1 MMQHGGKIGLT
12 CFQHRTHTK
21 NEWRIIIFHLVA
33 AHSKETN
40 WWYLF
45 HFPIMNIF
53 QFHFLLSSSSM
64 SQCAFSSQIDCKF
77 HRRMTFYFRKT
88 WKCIQWCNINEQER
102 LVCHAHAYGTGMA
115 HQHGSDM
122 LNNSKQLYVNF
133 YTMTFVRRRYYELAH
148 AYGPHKTY
156 HCHDHM
162 LTLAGWMC
170 SYGWAELSIAYESD
184 WSRCV
189 CVCARKERFSKPRC
203 HCFMRH
209 HKYFISQ
216 PSICFCICSHWNCTH
231 SLTWAI
237 DFQSCYYFIIVLL
250 AMSAATIPAPSLPPF
265 ISIVLWIFAQHLIFN
280 LIRFERLLSVCC
292 VFVYFSFT
300 LLLHISSF

>member
-1 MMQHGGKIGLT
+1 MKMMQHGEKIGLT
-12 CFQHRTHTK
+12 CSQHIIHTK

-231 SLTWAI
+231 SLTHLSNR
-237 DFQSCYYFIIVLL
+237 FPVLL
-250 AMSAATIPAPSLPPF
+250 LFYYCFASDERSNNTSAVIAT
-265 ISIVLWIFAQHLIFN
+265 
-280 LIRFERLLSVCC
+280 
-292 VFVYFSFT
+292 VY
-300 LLLHISSF
+300 